1 MMQASTHVF
10 VILGWHS
17 VLNVSSEPSSG
28 SRLSCPRHGERHRL
42 LVFSSSCVG
51 NKDGKRVVTLGLG
64 GIHCDFHAAGCIK
77 CIVGMC
83 ACALCVGPVFGAM
96 LLLDGGRHVYRSA
109 ARSSNSDTVSTP
121 TQGGYCRV

>member
-51 NKDGKRVVTLGLG
+51 NKDGKRVDNWGCEAFTAISMLLAASNALWGCAHVLCVLGL
-64 GIHCDFHAAGCIK
+64 CLEPC
-77 CIVGMC
+77 
-83 ACALCVGPVFGAM
+83 
-96 LLLDGGRHVYRSA
+96 
-109 ARSSNSDTVSTP
+109 
-121 TQGGYCRV
+121 YC